1 MRLASS
7 SRAVR
12 CRRLPIAYRLLV
24 ARSDVVAARQARSQ
38 SPRGSPRRSRW
49 AGPLGRKGRSS
60 AFRYLLKHLSEEKLT
75 FWVGAGY
82 WAGIAALP
90 GKSIWAGLGP
100 SGAAR
105 RLPAHRPPRPLG
117 VGWPRAA
124 SGVRAKNQLFLAP
137 TWTGEGGGK
146 RLIRCRPAPP
156 PRSLPA
162 PPALPC
168 QRPDRRLAAVR
179 IWRSTRPEKE
189 QEQEKK
195 DTGQEPEQKRQN
207 TPFPA
212 VLLFLVCRR
221 FAQYGTPPGRPAP
234 APAHLSHH
242 RHVRSRSDGLK
253 RPEPTP
259 GPPGLP
265 F

>member
-137 TWTGEGGGK
+137 TWTGEGGGSGLFDAAP
-146 RLIRCRPAPP
+146 RLRLAPSPRPP
-156 PRSLPA
+156 PFPA
-162 PPALPC
+162 SGRTAAWPL
-168 QRPDRRLAAVR
+168 AVR
-179 IWRSTRPEKE
+179 ICTGTRTRTR
-189 QEQEKK
+189 KK
-195 DTGQEPEQKRQN
+195 DSGQEPEQKTQN

-212 VLLFLVCRR
+212 VLLFLD
-221 FAQYGTPPGRPAP
+221 
-234 APAHLSHH
+234 L
-242 RHVRSRSDGLK
+242 RH
-253 RPEPTP
+253 
-259 GPPGLP
+259 
-265 F
+265 

>member
-60 AFRYLLKHLSEEKLT
+60 AFRYLLKQHFVGRKISFLG
-75 FWVGAGY
+75 VGAGY

-146 RLIRCRPAPP
+146 RLIRCRPTPP

-168 QRPDRRLAAVR
+168 QRPDRRLAAGCSHMHR
-179 IWRSTRPEKE
+179 NQNKNKKKRTPAKN
-189 QEQEKK
+189 QNKK
-195 DTGQEPEQKRQN
+195 DRTRHFPLFFSSLPRWPRGGERADRKSCLSFQSETFEPGAILASVN
-207 TPFPA
+207 IF
-212 VLLFLVCRR
+212 
-221 FAQYGTPPGRPAP
+221 
-234 APAHLSHH
+234 
-242 RHVRSRSDGLK
+242 
-253 RPEPTP
+253 
-259 GPPGLP
+259 
-265 F
+265 

>member
-60 AFRYLLKHLSEEKLT
+60 AFRYLLKQHFVGRKISFLG
-75 FWVGAGY
+75 VGAGY

-146 RLIRCRPAPP
+146 RLIRCRPTPP

-168 QRPDRRLAAVR
+168 QRPDRRLAAAPAGCQPLF
-179 IWRSTRPEKE
+179 SGPPEAHIR
-189 QEQEKK
+189 
-195 DTGQEPEQKRQN
+195 TVARCTFAFYRLN
-207 TPFPA
+207 TAPQVHLA
-212 VLLFLVCRR
+212 ALLFENPRPQVHLRGQAHAVSG
-221 FAQYGTPPGRPAP
+221 APGGCIRCPWGALGWP
-234 APAHLSHH
+234 VSSA
-242 RHVRSRSDGLK
+242 
-253 RPEPTP
+253 
-259 GPPGLP
+259 
-265 F
+265 

>member
-60 AFRYLLKHLSEEKLT
+60 AFRYLLKQHFVGRKISFLG
-75 FWVGAGY
+75 VGAGY

-168 QRPDRRLAAVR
+168 QRPDRRLAAGCSHMHR
-179 IWRSTRPEKE
+179 NQNKNKKKRTPAKN
-189 QEQEKK
+189 QNKK
-195 DTGQEPEQKRQN
+195 DRTRH
-207 TPFPA
+207 FP
-212 VLLFLVCRR
+212 LFFSSLIC
-221 FAQYGTPPGRPAP
+221 G
-234 APAHLSHH
+234 HLQLGNEAGLCDARVGEERSLRH
-242 RHVRSRSDGLK
+242 R
-253 RPEPTP
+253 
-259 GPPGLP
+259 
-265 F
+265 

>member
-137 TWTGEGGGK
+137 TWTGEGGGSGLFDAAP
-146 RLIRCRPAPP
+146 RLRLAPSPRPP
-156 PRSLPA
+156 PFPA
-162 PPALPC
+162 SGRTAAWPL
-168 QRPDRRLAAVR
+168 AVR
-179 IWRSTRPEKE
+179 ICTGTRTRTR
-189 QEQEKK
+189 KK
-195 DTGQEPEQKRQN
+195 GH
-207 TPFPA
+207 
-212 VLLFLVCRR
+212 
-221 FAQYGTPPGRPAP
+221 RPRTRTKKTEHAI
-234 APAHLSHH
+234 
-242 RHVRSRSDGLK
+242 SRCSS
-253 RPEPTP
+253 
-259 GPPGLP
+259 LP
-265 F
+265 

>member
-1 MRLASS
+1 MGWSTRSEGQELCFPIFAE
-7 SRAVR
+7 AAF
-12 CRRLPIAYRLLV
+12 CRKK
-24 ARSDVVAARQARSQ
+24 SF
-38 SPRGSPRRSRW
+38 
-49 AGPLGRKGRSS
+49 LG
-60 AFRYLLKHLSEEKLT
+60 
-75 FWVGAGY
+75 VGAGY

-168 QRPDRRLAAVR
+168 QRPDRRLAAGCSHMHR
-179 IWRSTRPEKE
+179 NQNKNKKKRTPAKN
-189 QEQEKK
+189 QNKK
-195 DTGQEPEQKRQN
+195 DRTRHFPLFFSSLRGPDPELGSPCRWK
-207 TPFPA
+207 A
-212 VLLFLVCRR
+212 V
-221 FAQYGTPPGRPAP
+221 
-234 APAHLSHH
+234 
-242 RHVRSRSDGLK
+242 
-253 RPEPTP
+253 
-259 GPPGLP
+259 
-265 F
+265 

>member
-1 MRLASS
+1 M
-7 SRAVR
+7 
-12 CRRLPIAYRLLV
+12 
-24 ARSDVVAARQARSQ
+24 
-38 SPRGSPRRSRW
+38 
-49 AGPLGRKGRSS
+49 
-60 AFRYLLKHLSEEKLT
+60 
-75 FWVGAGY
+75 GAGC

-146 RLIRCRPAPP
+146 RLIRCRPTPP

-168 QRPDRRLAAVR
+168 QRPDRRLAAGCSHMHR
-179 IWRSTRPEKE
+179 NQNKNKKKRTPAKN
-189 QEQEKK
+189 QNKK
-195 DTGQEPEQKRQN
+195 DRTRH
-207 TPFPA
+207 FP
-212 VLLFLVCRR
+212 LFFSSLRSAARCCGARWRGRGRCRR
-221 FAQYGTPPGRPAP
+221 ARA
-234 APAHLSHH
+234 
-242 RHVRSRSDGLK
+242 V
-253 RPEPTP
+253 P
-259 GPPGLP
+259 GPYFFKLKCAVYRLRTARLHLQKKEKNTDS
-265 F
+265 